1 VTAARDVAREAA
13 DEIVDAVLDS
23 GMMRCVPAWTRS
35 VIAAAIERHG
45 EAVRWM
51 CAEACEEIK
60 RTINEWDAMGDPAG
74 EFQQWL
80 KSKLCDEIANAIR
93 ALDLSEIGGGA

>member
-1 VTAARDVAREAA
+1 MTDARGVAAAVQ
-13 DEIVDAVLDS
+13 DAWCGGETLD
-23 GMMRCVPAWTRS
+23 GDRLNDL
-35 VIAAAIERHG
+35 IAAAIERHG